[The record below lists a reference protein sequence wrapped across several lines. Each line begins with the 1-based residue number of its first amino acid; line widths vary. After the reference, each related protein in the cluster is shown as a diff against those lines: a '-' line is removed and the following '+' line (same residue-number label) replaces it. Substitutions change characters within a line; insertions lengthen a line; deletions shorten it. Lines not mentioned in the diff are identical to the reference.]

1 MDQSKIALQC
11 SSVQL
16 PGRHIAG
23 TRSSRPGEGELLRF
37 VFAVKGRNDEMN
49 RVLAARSLVQR
60 AGFSTST
67 RKALDNKVLE
77 KQKIMQ
83 APGGDMVYLKGG
95 ASDKIYYRTT
105 MGMVIF
111 GVGYSIFSLLAACL
125 PKKSE

>member
-1 MDQSKIALQC
+1 MTI
-11 SSVQL
+11 SSSNRIKGYNNLDRMKPRLLSVPFHMVTGVIL
-16 PGRHIAG
+16 LTSCHVI
-23 TRSSRPGEGELLRF
+23 GENL
-37 VFAVKGRNDEMN
+37 V
-49 RVLAARSLVQR
+49 ARLLVQR